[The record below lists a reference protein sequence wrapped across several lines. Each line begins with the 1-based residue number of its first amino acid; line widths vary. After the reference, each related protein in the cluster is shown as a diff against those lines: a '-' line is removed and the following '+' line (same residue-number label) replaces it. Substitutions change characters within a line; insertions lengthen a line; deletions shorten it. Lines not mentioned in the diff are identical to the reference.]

1 MQSHQGMFINF
12 TFKYPQNPPCKY
24 CSHIPLKINHNQKI
38 VNFIIS
44 NSCDINK
51 QFRRSPADS
60 GESAETAPI
69 QDIIVS
75 RDSDSLSSSNCIAQ
89 ADSLKMTLDDRT
101 DRDSMMSSVAR
112 LSGSEG

>member
-1 MQSHQGMFINF
+1 MWH
-12 TFKYPQNPPCKY
+12 
-24 CSHIPLKINHNQKI
+24 KIN
-38 VNFIIS
+38 
-44 NSCDINK
+44 
-51 QFRRSPADS
+51 QFSRSPVES
-60 GESAETAPI
+60 GDSAETAPV

-101 DRDSMMSSVAR
+101 DLDSMLVSSPVR